1 MHAFEPREGTK
12 LALAEATRHEAMD
25 EDGELEEG
33 EDEVEEEER
42 TAQDA
47 EVEEAEDVAEEG
59 ERRMVGFTNE
69 SF

>member
-1 MHAFEPREGTK
+1 
-12 LALAEATRHEAMD
+12 MD

-47 EVEEAEDVAEEG
+47 EVEEAEDAAEEG
-59 ERRMVGFTNE
+59 ERGMAGFTNE